1 MDREQK
7 EKGKKT
13 KVNRPHAFI
22 LSHCSGTKENNR
34 AKKNLARG
42 TKVLKKE
49 VWGYGVQNHFEIQN
63 HYRTLQHTV

>member
-34 AKKNLARG
+34 AKKKFSKGYKCIKERG
-42 TKVLKKE
+42 LGL
-49 VWGYGVQNHFEIQN
+49 WGSK
-63 HYRTLQHTV
+63 LL